1 MREYVGVW
9 YVNRGASAF
18 ILLLVLCSSFVL
30 HAEVGITYAGETI
43 YIRAEGSVEGTS
55 KIQRE
60 GNVYTFTGDISDSLV
75 VERDNIVVDGA
86 GHVLEGAGAGRGISL
101 EGRSNITIKNIAVR
115 EFDFG
120 MVLSNS
126 SGNTISAN
134 AIANTSTGIYLVS
147 RSDSNSV
154 SANNIANNQFGISL
168 TGASNNSVSANNI
181 TNNDVGI
188 SLTGASNNSISANN
202 MANNDVGISLAGGSN
217 NSISVNNITNN
228 NVYGIHLSFSLN
240 NGISANNIANNTYG
254 IYLYSPSGSN
264 SMSANNIAYND
275 VGISFY
281 SISNNLIC
289 HNNFVGN
296 TVQAQVIPLGYV
308 NVWDDG
314 YPSGGNYWS
323 NYNGADKLN
332 GILQNVAGS
341 DGIGD
346 SNYTINSVN
355 NDRYPLMGLLNTG
368 DCGSWN
374 SKQYYSNIVSNST
387 ISAFSFNPSQKVIN
401 FSVNGSSGTV
411 GFCKITIDNAL
422 LGGPYSVLV
431 DGVPVSPSMTSNG
444 THSSLYFT
452 YAHSAH
458 SVSVTGT
465 VVIPEFPSNLALM
478 ILVFAIFPIVLY
490 ARRKRLLQ

>member
-1 MREYVGVW
+1 MI
-9 YVNRGASAF
+9 RGMSAL
-18 ILLLVLCSSFVL
+18 ILLIVLCSALVL
-30 HAEVGITYAGETI
+30 FTEICVVFAGETV
-43 YIRAEGSVEGTS
+43 YIRAEGSVEGTD

-168 TGASNNSVSANNI
+168 TGDSNNSVSANNI

-202 MANNDVGISLAGGSN
+202 
-217 NSISVNNITNN
+217 ITNN
-228 NVYGIHLSFSLN
+228 NVYGISLSFISN
-240 NGISANNIANNTYG
+240 NSISANNITNNTYG

-323 NYNGADKLN
+323 NYSGVDLNNGPY
-332 GILQNVAGS
+332 QNETGS

-346 SNYTINSVN
+346 TNYTISTGN
-355 NDRYPLMGLLNTG
+355 NDRYPLIGPISTFY
-368 DCGSWN
+368 CSSWD
-374 SKQYYSNIVSNST
+374 SKPYYADIVSNST
-387 ISAFSFNPSQKVIN
+387 ISAFNFNATQKFISFK
-401 FSVNGSSGTV
+401 VNGSSATV
-411 GFCKITIDNAL
+411 GFCKITIDNLL
-422 LGGPYSVLV
+422 LGGPYTVMVDETLVTPSV
-431 DGVPVSPSMTSNG
+431 TSNG
-444 THSSLYFT
+444 THSFLYFT
-452 YAHSAH
+452 YAHSTH
-458 SVSVTGT
+458 NVRIIGSI
-465 VVIPEFPSNLALM
+465 VIPEFPSSLPLLMLVLMALP
-478 ILVFAIFPIVLY
+478 AVLY
-490 ARRKRLLQ
+490 MKKKKLIH

>member
-1 MREYVGVW
+1 MAVLRELTRFNVMEMFTRSQVTLATPSW
-9 YVNRGASAF
+9 LSVTTSWLTAQDTC
-18 ILLLVLCSSFVL
+18 L
-30 HAEVGITYAGETI
+30 
-43 YIRAEGSVEGTS
+43 RAQELEEEYFWREEATS
-55 KIQRE
+55 P
-60 GNVYTFTGDISDSLV
+60 S
-75 VERDNIVVDGA
+75 
-86 GHVLEGAGAGRGISL
+86 
-101 EGRSNITIKNIAVR
+101 
-115 EFDFG
+115 
-120 MVLSNS
+120 
-126 SGNTISAN
+126 
-134 AIANTSTGIYLVS
+134 NTSAGIYLVS

-202 MANNDVGISLAGGSN
+202 
-217 NSISVNNITNN
+217 ITNN
-228 NVYGIHLSFSLN
+228 NVYGISLSFISN
-240 NGISANNIANNTYG
+240 NSISANNIANNTYG

-323 NYNGADKLN
+323 NYSGVDLNNGPY
-332 GILQNVAGS
+332 QNETGS

-346 SNYTINSVN
+346 TNYTISTGN
-355 NDRYPLMGLLNTG
+355 NDRYQLIGPISTFY
-368 DCGSWN
+368 CGSWDN
-374 SKQYYSNIVSNST
+374 KPYYADIVSNST
-387 ISAFSFNPSQKVIN
+387 ISAFNFYATQKLIS

-411 GFCKITIDNAL
+411 GFCKITIDIAL
-422 LGGPYSVLV
+422 LAGPYSVLV
-431 DGVPVSPSMTSNG
+431 DGAPVSPSIMSNG

-452 YAHSAH
+452 YAHSNP
-458 SVSVTGT
+458 SVTLKPRADDSSVCDFSYCSLCEKEKAFSIMAYVT
-465 VVIPEFPSNLALM
+465 VFVL
-478 ILVFAIFPIVLY
+478 ILFHY
-490 ARRKRLLQ
+490 A

>member
-1 MREYVGVW
+1 M
-9 YVNRGASAF
+9 NRGASAF
-18 ILLLVLCSSFVL
+18 ILLLVLCSMFVL

-202 MANNDVGISLAGGSN
+202 
-217 NSISVNNITNN
+217 ITNN
-228 NVYGIHLSFSLN
+228 NVYGISLSFISN
-240 NGISANNIANNTYG
+240 NSISANNIANNTYG
-254 IYLYSPSGSN
+254 ISLYSPSGSN

-323 NYNGADKLN
+323 NYSGVDLNNGPY
-332 GILQNVAGS
+332 QNETGS

-346 SNYTINSVN
+346 TNYTISTGN
-355 NDRYPLMGLLNTG
+355 NDRYPLIGPISTFY
-368 DCGSWN
+368 CGTWDN
-374 SKQYYSNIVSNST
+374 KPYYADIVSNST
-387 ISAFSFNPSQKVIN
+387 ISAFNFNATQKFISFN
-401 FSVNGSSGTV
+401 VNGPAGAM
-411 GFCKITIDNAL
+411 GFCKITIDNLL
-422 LGGPYSVLV
+422 LGGPYTVLV
-431 DGVPVSPSMTSNG
+431 DGTPVTPSVTSNG
-444 THSSLYFT
+444 THSFLYFT
-452 YAHSAH
+452 YAHSTH
-458 SVSVTGT
+458 YVRIIGSI
-465 VVIPEFPSNLALM
+465 VIPEFPSSLPLLMLVLTALPA
-478 ILVFAIFPIVLY
+478 ILYMKKKKLIH
-490 ARRKRLLQ
+490 